1 MSAPRAALVCA
12 LAALLPVG
20 ACQLSAT
27 PTALT
32 APAGIAT
39 LSPSA
44 SVTATGPTPSA
55 NATTMPP
62 TPGPRTT
69 VVPTRAK
76 ATFRPARVG
85 PAPPRLPPPR
95 PQPKP
100 APPRPQPPG
109 CNVPS
114 GVTARQVVLVD
125 AHGSGAT
132 IRACERSGTR
142 YRQVLGP
149 YAGHV
154 GRGGVSAA
162 KREGDL
168 KTPAGVFPVRGGFG
182 VNGNPGL
189 GAGSWLRVDARD
201 VWVDDPRSALYNTHQ
216 RLPAG
221 GRWNSAERLQQ
232 SPAYS
237 FAQVIGYNEA
247 RRPGAGSAIFMHV
260 DQGRGTAGCVSLPT
274 SALLSV
280 MRWER
285 AGVVMAITP

>member
-1 MSAPRAALVCA
+1 MSTPRAALLCAA
-12 LAALLPVG
+12 LAGLMTSVG

-27 PTALT
+27 PSALP
-32 APAGIAT
+32 APAGTAAPSPLAPAT
-39 LSPSA
+39 TTS
-44 SVTATGPTPSA
+44 PTPSA
-55 NATTMPP
+55 NPTTKLP
-62 TPGPRTT
+62 TLRPRTT
-69 VVPTRAK
+69 VTATRVTA
-76 ATFRPARVG
+76 APRPARAR
-85 PAPPRLPPPR
+85 PAPPKPSAPR
-95 PQPKP
+95 PKP
-100 APPRPQPPG
+100 TPPG
-109 CNVPS
+109 CDVPS
-114 GVTARQVVLVD
+114 RITSRQVVLVD
-125 AHGSGAT
+125 AHGAGAT
-132 IRACERSGTR
+132 IRACERSGSR

-154 GRGGVSAA
+154 GRGGVSPA

-168 KTPAGVFPVRGGFG
+168 RTPAGVFPLRNGFG

-221 GRWNSAERLQQ
+221 GRWNSAERLQLP
-232 SPAYS
+232 PAYN

-247 RRPGAGSAIFMHV
+247 RTPGAGSAIFMHV

-285 AGVVMAITP
+285 PGVVIAITP